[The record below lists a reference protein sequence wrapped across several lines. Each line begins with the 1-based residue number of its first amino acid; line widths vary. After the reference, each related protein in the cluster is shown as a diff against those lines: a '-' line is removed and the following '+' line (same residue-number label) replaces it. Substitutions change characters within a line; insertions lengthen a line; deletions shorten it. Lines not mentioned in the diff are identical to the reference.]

1 MMMNNNTI
9 TAETINAC
17 SATFNVPDKGTV
29 TIVNTTP
36 HALTFQ
42 DPAGNLVSIPCDP
55 SLLVNAKM
63 LSEND
68 SLWTVNTEAVGT
80 PEGSEIINTIKQ
92 ALTGTCN
99 FLAIVG
105 SMIAV
110 NAYPRD
116 IVGMIPVPGYERVAP
131 AEKRMRCDMFSAAK
145 RK

>member
-1 MMMNNNTI
+1 MMNNIINL
-9 TAETINAC
+9 ETINAC
-17 SATFNVPDKGTV
+17 SVSFNVPNKGIV

-36 HALTFQ
+36 HPLTFQ
-42 DPAGNLVSIPCDP
+42 DPDGNLVSIPNDP

-68 SLWTVNTEAVGT
+68 SPWTVNTEAVGT
-80 PEGSEIINTIKQ
+80 SDGQEIISTIKT

-110 NAYPRD
+110 NAYPGQV
-116 IVGMIPVPGYERVAP
+116 VGMIPVPGYERVAP

-145 RK
+145 RE

>member
-1 MMMNNNTI
+1 MMMNNTTI
-9 TAETINAC
+9 TTETINAC
-17 SATFNVPDKGTV
+17 SATFNIPDKGIV

-36 HALTFQ
+36 HPLTFQ
-42 DPAGNLVSIPCDP
+42 DPEGNLVSIPCDP

-63 LSEND
+63 LSAND
-68 SLWTVNTEAVGT
+68 SPWTVNTEAVGT
-80 PEGSEIINTIKQ
+80 SDGQEIINVIKS
-92 ALTGTCN
+92 ALSGTCD

-110 NAYPRD
+110 NAYPGD
-116 IVGMIPVPGYERVAP
+116 VVGMIPVPGYERVAP

>member
-1 MMMNNNTI
+1 MTKNNTAI
-9 TAETINAC
+9 TTDTINAC
-17 SATFNVPDKGTV
+17 SATFNVPNKGTV

-36 HALTFQ
+36 HPLTFQ
-42 DPAGNLVSIPCDP
+42 DPDGNLVSIPNDP

-63 LSEND
+63 LSGNNNP
-68 SLWTVNTEAVGT
+68 WTVNTEAVGT

-99 FLAIVG
+99 LLAIVG